1 MEARLQIL
9 GRREWWL
16 WFSALVVTILSWAV
30 LALTLFPGLFQNAS
44 HFYEI
49 DSNEARW
56 ATLAL
61 VLVFNSWLVYRH
73 RFFQLV
79 RKDLT
84 TSPSDRRAST
94 HDMAADPSALD
105 PVTNVYTR
113 ASSEVLLGKE
123 VARARRINSGLSL
136 VAFHID
142 DFAKL
147 NEQHGSATGDT
158 IAKEFVSRMRKA
170 SRGSD
175 FIVRLES
182 DDFLLVLPDCSLT
195 DAKAVTDR
203 MEPVEMTCSG
213 KAVAITWSVGWID
226 YKRGD
231 VPLDLYRRAGEVL
244 RLYKQASK
252 AQGGQATLLLR

>member
-1 MEARLQIL
+1 MEARLQLL
-9 GRREWWL
+9 GRRERWL
-16 WFSALVVTILSWAV
+16 WFSALVVTVLSWAV

-61 VLVFNSWLVYRH
+61 VLVFNSWFVYQQ
-73 RFFQLV
+73 RFFQIL
-79 RKDLT
+79 RKNIYV
-84 TSPSDRRAST
+84 PASDRREQSV
-94 HDMAADPSALD
+94 DAADRSALD

-113 ASSEVLLGKE
+113 ASSEPLLGRE

-142 DFAKL
+142 EFAKL
-147 NEQHGSATGDT
+147 NEQYGGATGDT
-158 IAKEFVSRMRKA
+158 IAKEFVSRVRKA

-175 FIVRLES
+175 FIVRLNS
-182 DDFLLVLPDCSLT
+182 DDFLLVLPDCGVT
-195 DAKAVTDR
+195 DAKVVTDR
-203 MEPVEMTCSG
+203 MEPVEVTCSSE
-213 KAVAITWSVGWID
+213 VIAITWSVGWID
-226 YKRGD
+226 YKRGE
-231 VPLDLYRRAGEVL
+231 VPADLYKRAGEVL

-252 AQGGQATLLLR
+252 AEGGSTTLLLR